1 MKNRKRKKEW
11 RKCRRGRGILAFLLV
26 LLLSFSPCSLW
37 LEGSIRAE
45 AATFTITKLKKE
57 SIIQDGYFYF
67 YGSLLLPELFYWIKN
82 DGSPLFCIQ
91 KKAHIV
97 TDLYGGE
104 VVEEY
109 DESRYLSE
117 EQYELISLVL
127 QCCGMIQGEDP
138 VLEPG
143 TYLAGQAAVWGIT
156 SLNWR
161 DSQYFRQEMETVHA
175 HIEDW
180 YDTPAEEILAQSQEA
195 VDRICEA
202 IDAYYGDESPYI
214 PAFASKYEKKAPVW
228 TVSKKEDGSC
238 EAVFMLEDKSEAI
251 KEFVFT
257 LPEGWNYEW
266 QEDRVI
272 FRCEQAQE
280 GVVSIKGEAK
290 PGTELDE
297 AMPIGLVHIVG
308 PANFPHF
315 QRLASEVECKAKW
328 SCYFKLSV
336 SAPEDK
342 GSWRLPQVNHYRHQ
356 ETFTALYGAGI
367 EKVDGETMEP
377 IAGVE
382 FQPLVYFD
390 ECQLENTC
398 LDKRQ
403 IETWKGW
410 KEDCSPEITDQEGH
424 LEHWDKREYFY
435 EKTYCS
441 GHPEPEI
448 TYEGSD
454 ESRREELREEA
465 ERAWEEEV
473 EECSRACD
481 FHSIDGS
488 GEMLLE
494 EDRDL
499 AYQQFI
505 HLVYG
510 YSFRETKPAPGYL
523 PPGKHKDDEEIGRV
537 FLTSV
542 QAGGDWQEEDQD
554 GQQKEQEEGQQEERQ
569 EEQQGEQQEV
579 NLSQHR
585 VETVSASQ
593 GETASDSNAEHEVYR
608 DEHREEEENRDKGRE
623 DGKDSTEK
631 NVEVGV
637 EGDEEAGVE
646 KDKEDSAEKD
656 EETGVKID
664 KEDGAEEDREDSEEG
679 DKEAGIEK
687 EGAEENKETGIEKD
701 DAEEKGKEE
710 REEEKFERK
719 KGEKRAKRA
728 LRQAREDFVWLTS
741 LVAPLVQAVPDKEVS
756 CLFTVKNYKE
766 VPPPEETIPEETPPE
781 ETPPEETTPE
791 ETLPEET
798 TPEETSPEETMPEET
813 PPETVPEAT
822 VPEETLPPSSGSP
835 GSSGGGGHRR
845 VEILPPG
852 KTSETPPETS
862 EFFMLPEEPI
872 PQAFSRMGWIE
883 AEYATPSIIQKRKD
897 SPGTGDFSGALPR
910 TGDRGVGDLVFLLI
924 CSGGGGILLFRARKR
939 RKAAALFLGVLL
951 CIPWGK
957 ESRAELQEGK
967 NPPPIQ
973 DEEMAE
979 GRIVRY
985 FSAEEMLEDDEKAV
999 ITDEDGQQYWLESCR
1014 LVSRILPEREEWVS
1028 EKVVYSAVESDKQIP
1043 ERLWFQS
1050 KEEDTDRT
1058 GEGEL
1063 LRTFVTASETYW
1075 DNGFQIPLR
1084 FCDYDAEAYRLQGME
1099 VPKAEALAYLMEHQE
1114 GLLTAAGCSPTAY
1127 HLDGISWSGE
1137 SYAVQGVTYRDAL
1150 AYGKKKVSD
1159 CVVEY
1164 AGTLVYPEEEQ
1175 EQWEAIYAL
1184 PVAADPQPESR
1195 ETEVMAEEEEIP
1207 ETAAEAEPAVPQ
1219 ENPNFSWI
1227 KLRTIAAYTVSLAV
1241 LLPVLGYLI
1250 LLFSRKKRPFME

>member
-1 MKNRKRKKEW
+1 MNNRKRRKEW
-11 RKCRRGRGILAFLLV
+11 RKCRRGKGILAFLLV

-67 YGSLLLPELFYWIKN
+67 YGSLLLPEVFYWIKN

-127 QCCGMIQGEDP
+127 QCCGMIQGEDA

-156 SLNWR
+156 SSNWR

-180 YDTPAEEILAQSQEA
+180 YDTPAEDILAQSQEA
-195 VDRICEA
+195 VDRICGA

-214 PAFASKYEKKAPVW
+214 PVFASKYEKKAPVW
-228 TVSKKEDGSC
+228 PVAKKADGSC

-257 LPEGWNYEW
+257 LPEGWSCEW

-280 GVVSIKGEAK
+280 GLVSIKGEAK

-336 SAPEDK
+336 SAPEDE

-367 EKVDGETMEP
+367 EKLDGDTMEP

-382 FQPLVYFD
+382 FQPLAYFD

-398 LDKRQ
+398 LDKQQ

-465 ERAWEEEV
+465 EKAWEEEV

-523 PPGKHKDDEEIGRV
+523 PHGKHKDDEEIGQV

-554 GQQKEQEEGQQEERQ
+554 GQQEEEQEEGQQEERQ
-569 EEQQGEQQEV
+569 EGQKEEQQKV

-585 VETVSASQ
+585 VETVRASQ
-593 GETASDSNAEHEVYR
+593 EEKASDSNAEHEMYR
-608 DEHREEEENRDKGRE
+608 DEYREEEDK
-623 DGKDSTEK
+623 
-631 NVEVGV
+631 
-637 EGDEEAGVE
+637 EAGVE
-646 KDKEDSAEKD
+646 KD
-656 EETGVKID
+656 
-664 KEDGAEEDREDSEEG
+664 GAEEQ
-679 DKEAGIEK
+679 
-687 EGAEENKETGIEKD
+687 
-701 DAEEKGKEE
+701 GKEE
-710 REEEKFERK
+710 REEGKSERK
-719 KGEKRAKRA
+719 KDEKRAKRA

-741 LVAPLVQAVPDKEVS
+741 FVDPLVQAVPDKEVS

-766 VPPPEETIPEETPPE
+766 VPPPEETTPEETPPE
-781 ETPPEETTPE
+781 ETPPEETIPEETSPEETIPE

-798 TPEETSPEETMPEET
+798 
-813 PPETVPEAT
+813 PPETL
-822 VPEETLPPSSGSP
+822 PEEILPPSSGSP
-835 GSSGGGGHRR
+835 GSSGGGGHKR
-845 VEILPPG
+845 VEIMPPG
-852 KTSETPPETS
+852 KTSEMPPETS
-862 EFFMLPEEPI
+862 EFFMLTEEPI
-872 PQAFSRMGWIE
+872 PQAVSRMGWIE
-883 AEYATPSIIQKRKD
+883 AEYATPSILQKKKD
-897 SPGTGDFSGALPR
+897 LPGNGGFSGALPR
-910 TGDRGVGDLVFLLI
+910 TGDRGVGGLVFLLI

-939 RKAAALFLGVLL
+939 RKVAALFLGVLL

-957 ESRAELQEGK
+957 ESRAELQERK
-967 NPPPIQ
+967 NPPPMQ
-973 DEEMAE
+973 DEEMTE

-1075 DNGFQIPLR
+1075 DNRFQIPLR
-1084 FCDYDAEAYRLQGME
+1084 FCDYDAEVYRLQGME

-1137 SYAVQGVTYRDAL
+1137 SYSVQGVTYRDAL

-1184 PVAADPQPESR
+1184 PVAADPQPELR

-1207 ETAAEAEPAVPQ
+1207 ETAAEAEPAAPQ
-1219 ENPNFSWI
+1219 ENKNFSWI